1 MKFSANM
8 VKPGCT
14 HTNYRVLHLSFVVTM
29 LSKYPLF
36 TKHKFH
42 FNSRSF
48 FSYSLGMRIAV
59 YVTSK
64 IPIFVVCNFCITNN
78 CTLSARLF

>member
-8 VKPGCT
+8 VKPLTFTSGCT
-14 HTNYRVLHLSFVVTM
+14 HTNYSVLHLSFVVTM
-29 LSKYPLF
+29 LSEYPLF

-48 FSYSLGMRIAV
+48 FSYSLGMRILV
-59 YVTSK
+59 YMTRK
-64 IPIFVVCNFCITNN
+64 TPISFATFV
-78 CTLSARLF
+78 